1 MDKYL
6 QLNSAYDRLWAEYKK
21 YGSLIACCDFD
32 DTLYDFHKVGN
43 SYEKV
48 KQLVR
53 DLKEIGCY
61 IIIWTGNQD
70 TEFVTD
76 YLLEN
81 KIPFDSINEEAP
93 VSKKLLGDKIP
104 RKVYG
109 NVYIDDRAGLM
120 QVYSDLTRLIKEV
133 RNANS

>member
-6 QLNSAYDRLWAEYKK
+6 QPNSAYERLWAEYNK
-21 YGSLIACCDFD
+21 YGSLIVCCDFD
-32 DTLYDFHKVGN
+32 DTIYDFHKVGN
-43 SYEKV
+43 SYEQV
-48 KQLVR
+48 KQLIR

-70 TEFVTD
+70 IEFITD
-76 YLLEN
+76 YLGEN
-81 KIPFDSINEEAP
+81 NIPFDSINDEAP
-93 VSKKLLGDKIP
+93 VSKKLLGNKTP

-120 QVYSDLTRLIKEV
+120 QVYSDLRRLIKEV
-133 RNANS
+133 NNK